1 MSTTTK
7 SLDDQW
13 HSLRSLLEKHSPADI
28 ATAIE
33 KYGVYVYDRFNRV
46 VTASDE
52 IAGEYSQAIALNLV
66 ANWHAELNDPGP
78 KYSWDHQRYEL
89 ETHPT
94 ERFGWPDNKLPNF
107 NVLTKS
113 EKPKNSQ
120 VTKSTWTSSEW
131 IQAAQT
137 EAEKILIDE
146 RRKGVEPKQDAL
158 AKDVKDVL
166 DSLGVKTARG
176 PITWENIKRMALAG
190 DWWRATRK
198 RQVF

>member
-7 SLDDQW
+7 SLDYQW

-33 KYGVYVYDRFNRV
+33 KYGVCVYDRFNRV

-52 IAGEYSQAIALNLV
+52 IAGEYSQTKALNLV
-66 ANWHAELNDPGP
+66 ADWQAELNDPGTS
-78 KYSWDHQRYEL
+78 YSWEHQRYDL
-89 ETHPT
+89 EDHPT
-94 ERFGWPDNKLPNF
+94 ERFGWPDSKLPNF
-107 NVLTKS
+107 NVSAKS
-113 EKPKNSQ
+113 EKTKNSQ
-120 VTKSTWTSSEW
+120 VTKSTWTSIEW
-131 IQAAQT
+131 IEAAQT
-137 EAEKILIDE
+137 EATKILNDE

-176 PITWENIKRMALAG
+176 PVTWKNIKRMALAG
-190 DWWRATRK
+190 NWWRETHK
-198 RQVF
+198 RRVF

>member
-1 MSTTTK
+1 MSTTTQ

-13 HSLRSLLEKHSPADI
+13 HSLRSLLEKYSPADI

-33 KYGVYVYDRFNRV
+33 KYGVCVYDRFNRV
-46 VTASDE
+46 VTASNE
-52 IAGEYSQAIALNLV
+52 IADEYSQANALNLV
-66 ANWHAELNDPGP
+66 ADWQAELNDPGP
-78 KYSWDHQRYEL
+78 SYSWDHQRYDI

-107 NVLTKS
+107 NVPTKS

-120 VTKSTWTSSEW
+120 VTKSTWTSSEC

-137 EAEKILIDE
+137 EATRILNDE

-158 AKDVKDVL
+158 AKDVKDAL
-166 DSLGVKTARG
+166 ESLGVKTARG

-190 DWWRATRK
+190 NWWRETHKRK
-198 RQVF
+198 VF

>member
-13 HSLRSLLEKHSPADI
+13 HSLRSLLEKYSPADI

-33 KYGVYVYDRFNRV
+33 KYGVCVYDRFNRV
-46 VTASDE
+46 VTASNE
-52 IAGEYSQAIALNLV
+52 IADEYSQANALNLV
-66 ANWHAELNDPGP
+66 ADWQAELNYPGP
-78 KYSWDHQRYEL
+78 SYSWDHQRYDL

-107 NVLTKS
+107 NVPTKS

-137 EAEKILIDE
+137 EATRILNDE

-158 AKDVKDVL
+158 AKDVQDAL
-166 DSLGVKTARG
+166 ESLGVKTARG

-190 DWWRATRK
+190 NWWRETHK
-198 RQVF
+198 RRVF

>member
-33 KYGVYVYDRFNRV
+33 KYGVCVYDRFNRV

-52 IAGEYSQAIALNLV
+52 IAGEYSQAKALNLV
-66 ANWHAELNDPGP
+66 ADWQAELSDPGP
-78 KYSWDHQRYEL
+78 SYSWDHKRYEL
-89 ETHPT
+89 EAHPT

-107 NVLTKS
+107 NVPIKS

-137 EAEKILIDE
+137 EATKILIDE
-146 RRKGVEPKQDAL
+146 RRKGVEPKQDVL

-166 DSLGVKTARG
+166 DSLGIKTARG
-176 PITWENIKRMALAG
+176 PITWKNIRRMALAG
-190 DWWRATRK
+190 NWWRETRK

>member
-13 HSLRSLLEKHSPADI
+13 HSLRSLLEKYSPADI

-33 KYGVYVYDRFNRV
+33 KYGVCVYDRFNRV
-46 VTASDE
+46 VTASNE
-52 IAGEYSQAIALNLV
+52 IADEYSQANALNLV
-66 ANWHAELNDPGP
+66 ADWQAELNDPGP
-78 KYSWDHQRYEL
+78 SYSWDHQRYDL

-107 NVLTKS
+107 NVPTKS

-137 EAEKILIDE
+137 EATRILNDE

-158 AKDVKDVL
+158 AKDEKDAL
-166 DSLGVKTARG
+166 ESLGVKTARG

-190 DWWRATRK
+190 NWWRETHKRK
-198 RQVF
+198 VF